1 MTSPV
6 RPVPPSVARRS
17 APRRPL
23 LQACLA
29 TVAASLV
36 WSGSAFG
43 ACFFPIS
50 GEFQGVVEGT
60 RVNLPMLAQASE
72 SMTPAT
78 SSQSFTW
85 SASSGAVLFSNGSD
99 TLSGSAPWVFL
110 DGLWFAET
118 MEQPYIGLGTAGSVQ
133 INVSSPDC
141 VGTDAVFNVF
151 VQPLVNAA
159 ANAVLGTQQAMAGE
173 SVSLTVKAT
182 HGNGKGGTLDAVN
195 VPFTFMVGSGPGTL
209 SGGSPTQQKIYT
221 DGLGFAEVVLDVA
234 GGAIAGQTITVTANA
249 PGYPT
254 VPFTVNVFEPAPFG
268 QIEIVSGNDQAI
280 DALATS
286 EPIVLQTTGTN
297 GPLGG
302 YSLFLTVVSG
312 DAVIAESGSG
322 THLSE
327 DLEEDAIHEFSLIA
341 GATAGPVVVQIDG
354 DGFAPAYVYANVQ
367 PSAPPIPMETVGGDG
382 QAGVI
387 GSVLPQA
394 LRVRLP
400 PPQTPAAAGG
410 AKTLPTVLF
419 SVTSGQGRFTQNNG
433 AQLDVVPDPVTGE
446 AAAQLRLGN
455 EIGDLLVTA
464 TAPGYTPASFNLK
477 ALAPGSDVVLTPVS
491 GPDSGQPNSES
502 APLVVELTRGG
513 TPLANASVHWEVFS
527 GDATVTSSDTQTDGN
542 GRAQSTAL
550 FGSSSGLVVIRAS
563 HTATTQQGTTYVVS
577 ADFQIMVGSAGAS
590 IQVVSGNGQ
599 TGSVGS
605 LLDQPMVFRVVQAD
619 GTPIPEA
626 ILAFSASGPGTMLS
640 SSGVTDDQGQ
650 AGVRLRFGNTPGVV
664 TVNASL
670 SGGTATASAT
680 ATSFAPSLTIR
691 SGNQQSG
698 VPGSELAEPLVVR
711 LTQAASAMAKGLA
724 GVAVNWQVV
733 CGNGQ
738 LQSPTTATDANGE
751 SANRLT
757 LGTTPGCNEVTASVA
772 GVGSVSFTANGG
784 VPAGAVIEIVAGNG
798 QALVPLED
806 SSPLQVRVRTASG
819 EPVPGA
825 IVTFSADRPEAT
837 LTPGEAT
844 TDANG
849 LASSI
854 VRIGLPVGVR
864 VLAKLRDAPD
874 LGGVE
879 FVLNAGVVNTEGLA
893 PGEVG
898 VADAIDSACPQ
909 LAGMSNLTPQQ
920 QDLLARCSE
929 LVVNAEDDP
938 DDVGRALGEMLAD
951 EATSQ
956 NNAALTAANNQLD
969 NLKARFAALRAG
981 ARGVDLAGLN
991 VLVPGGALSFGLLP
1005 SAIVLGAG
1013 EPPEEV
1019 GSDFSRWGFFA
1030 TGTIGRGERDPD
1042 TYDPGFEYDS
1052 YDITAG
1058 IDYRFTESW
1067 ILGGALGFNRNNT
1080 DLPDDRGGMDAK
1092 GWTVSGYASY
1102 FDASAWYADAVLSW
1116 GRNNFDL
1123 ERRLNYGIDGLAGG
1137 RTLVDQVASA
1147 SPDGDRTSFSLAVGR
1162 DFNRGAW
1169 TFGPYLRT
1177 TYSKLD
1183 FDAYTETMSN
1193 PSAPGAGLAL
1203 AVDARELKSLQGVV
1217 GGKLSYAV
1225 STSWGI
1231 LLPNA
1236 QIEWVREFEDDPE
1249 LLVTRFA
1256 YDPTQTPI
1264 LVESER
1270 IDNDYFN
1277 LGVGLSGVFANGRS
1291 AYVYY
1296 EHVAGQDRMSSD
1308 SLAIGVRIEF

>member
-6 RPVPPSVARRS
+6 RPVPPSVARPPALRE
-17 APRRPL
+17 RL
-23 LQACLA
+23 LQRCMVL
-29 TVAASLV
+29 VAVGTA
-36 WSGSAFG
+36 WSGSALG

-50 GEFQGVVEGT
+50 GGSQGVVEGT
-60 RVNLPMLAQASE
+60 RLAMPLVAQASE
-72 SMTPAT
+72 SMTPST
-78 SSQSFTW
+78 SSQDYTW
-85 SASSGAVLFSNGSD
+85 SASSSAVLFSNGSN
-99 TLSGSAPWVFL
+99 TLSGSVPWAFL

-118 MEQPYIGLGTAGSVQ
+118 TQQPYIGLGTAGSVQ
-133 INVSSPDC
+133 IHVSSPDC
-141 VGTDAVFNVF
+141 VGTDAVFNVV

-159 ANAVLGTQQAMAGE
+159 ANAVLGNQQAMAGE
-173 SVSLTVKAT
+173 PVTLTLKAT
-182 HGNGKGGTLDAVN
+182 HEDGNGLTLDAVN
-195 VPFTFMVGSGPGTL
+195 VPFTFIVGSGPGTL
-209 SGGSPTQQKIYT
+209 SGGNPTQQKIYT
-221 DGLGFAEVVLDVA
+221 DGLGFAQVVLDVA
-234 GGAIAGQTITVTANA
+234 GGAIAGQTISVTANA

-268 QIEIVSGNDQAI
+268 QIEVVSGNDQTI
-280 DALATS
+280 DTLATS
-286 EPIVLQTTGTN
+286 EPIVLQTLGTN
-297 GPLGG
+297 GPEGG

-312 DAVIAESGSG
+312 DAVIAESGSS
-322 THLSE
+322 THHSE
-327 DLEEDAIHEFSLIA
+327 DLEEDSIHEFSLIA
-341 GATAGPVVVQIDG
+341 GETPGPVVVQVEG
-354 DGFAPAYVYANVQ
+354 DGFASAFVYASVE
-367 PSAPPIPMETVGGDG
+367 STVPPIPMEIVGGDG
-382 QAGVI
+382 QSGVV

-400 PPQTPAAAGG
+400 PPPTPAAAG
-410 AKTLPTVLF
+410 AKNLPNVLF

-433 AQLDVVPDPVTGE
+433 PQLEVVPDPATGE

-464 TAPGYTPASFNLK
+464 SAPGYLPATFNLK

-491 GPDSGQPNSES
+491 GPDNGQPNSES

-513 TPLANASVHWEVFS
+513 TPLPNASVHWEVFS

-550 FGSSSGLVVIRAS
+550 FGSSGGLVVIRAS
-563 HTATTQQGTTYVVS
+563 HTAITQQGTTYVVS

-626 ILAFSASGPGTMLS
+626 ILVFTASGPGALLS
-640 SSGVTDDQGQ
+640 SSGVTDDQGE

-670 SGGTATASAT
+670 SGGTEMASAT
-680 ATSFAPSLTIR
+680 ATSFAPTLTIR
-691 SGNQQSG
+691 SGDQQSG
-698 VPGSELAEPLVVR
+698 VPGSELADPLVVR

-738 LQSPTTATDANGE
+738 LQSPTTTTDANGE

-772 GVGSVSFTANGG
+772 GVGSVSFAANGG

-798 QALVPLED
+798 QALAPLEA

-825 IVTFSADRPEAT
+825 VVAFSADRPEAT
-837 LTPGEAT
+837 LTPGEAS
-844 TDANG
+844 TDTNG

-854 VRIGLPVGVR
+854 VRIGLPVSVR
-864 VLAKLRDAPD
+864 VLARLRDAPD

-879 FVLNAGVVNTEGLA
+879 FVLNAGVVNTDGLA

-938 DDVGRALGEMLAD
+938 EDVGRALGEMLAD

-956 NNAALTAANNQLD
+956 NNAALSAANNQLD

-1042 TYDPGFEYDS
+1042 TFDPGFEYDS

-1058 IDYRFTESW
+1058 VDYRFTESW
-1067 ILGGALGFNRNNT
+1067 ILGAALGFNRNNT
-1080 DLPDDRGGMDAK
+1080 DLPDDQGGMDAK

-1102 FDASAWYADAVLSW
+1102 FDASSWYADAVLSW

-1193 PSAPGAGLAL
+1193 PTAPGAGLAL